1 MKIFLSGGSG
11 FVGRHLLRR
20 LHAEG
25 HELVALVRSP
35 TAAEAVLR
43 EGARP
48 WHGDLDDLP
57 CVAHALHNCD
67 AVVHAAAHLK
77 FWGPW
82 GQFEAA
88 NVGLTHALLEAARSA
103 GVPNF
108 VHVDAASVVMRT
120 RGPLLEVDERAPLV
134 DAPWLPYSTTKARA
148 ESAVIRAATSG
159 FRTVTLRP
167 PLIWGAGDAVDRD
180 LGLAIRRGRF
190 AWFDGGHYPYATCH
204 VANLAQAVVLAL
216 RGQVSG
222 EALFVSD
229 GDAVDLR
236 SFLGRRMAAAGLPVT
251 QASVPTAAAW
261 ATACA
266 LEFVWRALRLEA
278 EPPFVRETVRL
289 MGYPFT
295 VDISR
300 ARQRLGYVPVVSI
313 DQGLDQLAAAKPET
327 RVVGLAGRAA

>member
-25 HELVALVRSP
+25 HELVALVRSS

-48 WHGDLDDLP
+48 WQGDLDDLP
-57 CVAHALHNCD
+57 CVAHALANCG

-88 NVGLTHALLEAARSA
+88 NVGLTHVLLEAARSA

-108 VHVDAASVVMRT
+108 VHVGAASVVMRT

-190 AWFDGGHYPYATCH
+190 AWFGGGHYPYATCH

-313 DQGLDQLAAAKPET
+313 DQGLDELAATRPES
-327 RVVGLAGRAA
+327 RAGNMAGRAA

>member
-1 MKIFLSGGSG
+1 MKIFISGGSG

-20 LHAEG
+20 LRAEG

-48 WHGDLDDLP
+48 WRGELDNLP
-57 CVAHALHNCD
+57 GVAQALRNCG

-88 NVGLTHALLEAARSA
+88 NVGLTQTLLDAARSA

-108 VHVDAASVVMRT
+108 VHVGAASVVMRT
-120 RGPLLEVDERAPLV
+120 RGPLLGLDERAPLV

-148 ESAVIRAATSG
+148 ESAVLRAATSG
-159 FRTVTLRP
+159 FRTVSLRP
-167 PLIWGAGDAVDRD
+167 PFIWGAGDAVDRD
-180 LGLAIRRGRF
+180 LGLAIRSGRF

-229 GDAVDLR
+229 GDPVHLR

-261 ATACA
+261 ATAGA
-266 LEFVWRALRLEA
+266 LEFAWRELRLEA
-278 EPPFVRETVRL
+278 EPPLVRETVRL

-295 VDISR
+295 VDIRR

-313 DQGLDQLAAAKPET
+313 DQGLDQLTAAKPES
-327 RVVGLAGRAA
+327 RVVDLAGRAA

>member
-20 LHAEG
+20 LNAEG
-25 HELVALVRSP
+25 HELVASVRSP

-48 WHGDLDDLP
+48 WHGKLDDLP
-57 CVAHALHNCD
+57 RLAQALRNCD

-88 NVGLTHALLEAARSA
+88 NVGLTQALLEAARSA

-108 VHVDAASVVMRT
+108 VHVGAASVVMHT
-120 RGPLLEVDERAPLV
+120 RGPLLDVEESEPLV

-148 ESAVIRAATSG
+148 ESAVLQAATSG

-167 PLIWGAGDAVDRD
+167 PFIWGVGDAVDRD
-180 LGLAIRRGRF
+180 LGLAIRHGRF

-222 EALFVSD
+222 EAVFVSD
-229 GDAVDLR
+229 GDPVDLR

-261 ATACA
+261 ATASA
-266 LEFVWRALRLEA
+266 LEFAWRALRLQT
-278 EPPFVRETVRL
+278 EPPLVRETVRL

-300 ARQRLGYVPVVSI
+300 ARHRLGYVPVVSI
-313 DQGLDQLAAAKPET
+313 DQGLDELAATRPES
-327 RVVGLAGRAA
+327 RVADLAGRAA

>member
-57 CVAHALHNCD
+57 CVAHALANCG

-88 NVGLTHALLEAARSA
+88 NVRLTHALLEAARSA

-108 VHVDAASVVMRT
+108 VHVGAASVVMRT
-120 RGPLLEVDERAPLV
+120 RGPLLEVNERAPLV

-148 ESAVIRAATSG
+148 ESAVRQAATSG

-266 LEFVWRALRLEA
+266 LEFAWRALRLEA

-313 DQGLDQLAAAKPET
+313 DQGLDLLAAAKPET